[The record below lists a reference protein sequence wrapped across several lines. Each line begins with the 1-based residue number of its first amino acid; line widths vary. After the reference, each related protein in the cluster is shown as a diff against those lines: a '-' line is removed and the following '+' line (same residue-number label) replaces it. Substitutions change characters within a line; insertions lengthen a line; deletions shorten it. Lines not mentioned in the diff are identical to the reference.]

1 MTNDI
6 RLSRSQISKIF
17 QSGVFLGLSLSKRA
31 GALMKEA
38 FPLAKY
44 FLSSI
49 RNNSSCLSN

>member
-6 RLSRSQISKIF
+6 RLSRGQISKIF

-31 GALMKEA
+31 GPLMKEA

-44 FLSSI
+44 FFSSI